1 MNKNL
6 TVVMRNVARILMN
19 SVQAGITYYE
29 KRSDEFSYKEIKES
43 YLNIKEH
50 LSVILGDITKLS
62 KEELNILGFE
72 KWEEERDLYLI
83 PLWAFDLIPDGTE
96 LESIGGD
103 KVIKG
108 KDEIDLD
115 VRFGCIAYGL
125 KLN

>member
-1 MNKNL
+1 MNNSL
-6 TVVMRNVARILMN
+6 TVVMRNVARILMK
-19 SVQAGITYYE
+19 SVQTGITYE
-29 KRSDEFSYKEIKES
+29 KWSDEFSYKEIKES
-43 YLNIKEH
+43 DLSIKEH

-72 KWEEERDLYLI
+72 KWEERDLYLI